1 LEFSYSHIVP
11 FKWEKQLSALA
22 ALGPSVLI
30 LLGVCSDSGPAE
42 SGGHHPYV
50 PALSLSRSPSL
61 SPAVFPLSL
70 SLAHSVCLLAV
81 HLLCQLANIFCGFI
95 VRAWPGR
102 VLVGPFESL
111 AVLCVMQVQWDV
123 ILISKTN
130 FDGTY

>member
-1 LEFSYSHIVP
+1 MGKATLRTRGTWPICPDSARSLFRFRSCRERWSPPLCSCSFAFS
-11 FKWEKQLSALA
+11 L
-22 ALGPSVLI
+22 
-30 LLGVCSDSGPAE
+30 
-42 SGGHHPYV
+42 
-50 PALSLSRSPSL
+50 ALSFSSGLS
-61 SPAVFPLSL
+61 SL

-123 ILISKTN
+123 SNCRYPYLKCDFN
-130 FDGTY
+130 FQTQF